1 MKRLLIVAVLTA
13 AGAGSAS
20 AYNWNSSSSFNS
32 EAQKQMDRI
41 AAGRKGG
48 VLYRYEARQLR
59 REVRSIMN
67 DGNRAALS
75 KESKRINAY
84 KN

>member
-1 MKRLLIVAVLTA
+1 MKRLLIVAILTV
-13 AGAGSAS
+13 AGAGSAN

-41 AAGRKGG
+41 SAGRKGG
-48 VLYRYEARQLR
+48 VLYRSEARMLR

-67 DGNRAALS
+67 DGNRASLS